1 VTIGN
6 DHTIDFDLTND
17 FQFPGQLGLACSNVP
32 EDSACRFEIHG
43 YFLSINI
50 TDNFGILKHET
61 PTQPITPEAKQTIK

>member
-17 FQFPGQLGLACSNVP
+17 FQFPGRLDLACSNVR
-32 EDSACRFEIHG
+32 EDSACHFEMHG

-50 TDNFGILKHET
+50 TDHFGISKSET
-61 PTQPITPEAKQTIK
+61 PT